1 MKRNGWTWGVD
12 PIVQIP
18 TATNSS
24 VGSSVWGLGPTA
36 VIVKTTGPTVAGL
49 LLSNKFSLGGTSGP
63 SGTRYAQFLAEP
75 FFNYNFGHGW
85 FLSTAPIITFDEYGH
100 GHGQRWTVPV
110 GLEGGRIIKLDGKLP
125 VKMSIGAYYNIV
137 TPKYGAK
144 WQLKST
150 VAIIF

>member
-49 LLSNKFSLGGTSGP
+49 LLSNKFSLGELRRP
-63 SGTRYAQFLAEP
+63 
-75 FFNYNFGHGW
+75 
-85 FLSTAPIITFDEYGH
+85 
-100 GHGQRWTVPV
+100 
-110 GLEGGRIIKLDGKLP
+110 
-125 VKMSIGAYYNIV
+125 
-137 TPKYGAK
+137 
-144 WQLKST
+144 
-150 VAIIF
+150 